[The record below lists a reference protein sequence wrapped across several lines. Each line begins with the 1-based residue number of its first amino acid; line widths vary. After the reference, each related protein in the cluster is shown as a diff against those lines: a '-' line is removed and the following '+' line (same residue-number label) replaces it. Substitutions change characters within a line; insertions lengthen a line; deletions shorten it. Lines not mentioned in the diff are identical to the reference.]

1 MVNRHA
7 AAGFLKMENMIMP
20 MQSVDTIRDEIVKK
34 AWKMAFALC
43 KGKDLEIRKS
53 VKGITV
59 AEVTKKVQK
68 ND

>member
-1 MVNRHA
+1 
-7 AAGFLKMENMIMP
+7 MP